1 MREIKFRGWNK
12 SAAHPYMID
21 IEQITYDESG
31 KLSCISGFPIDSDNG
46 GEITLLDGQF
56 EIMQFTGLQ
65 DKNGVD
71 IYEGDIVKAVSNKHY
86 WLSVISADNGKN
98 GNINLYAME
107 FCNNVTSCEFEEI
120 YTYERQ
126 DSTRRNDINTCM
138 EIIGNIHSNP
148 ELLEK

>member
-1 MREIKFRGWNK
+1 MREIKFRAQQFDHGKHGFQYGSYATDNK
-12 SAAHPYMID
+12 NYHAIIKESKSSP
-21 IEQITYDESG
+21 DEMHNI
-31 KLSCISGFPIDSDNG
+31 LINP
-46 GEITLLDGQF
+46 ETLG
-56 EIMQFTGLQ
+56 QFTGLT

-71 IYEGDIVKAVSNKHY
+71 IYEGDVVKAVSCNHY

-98 GNINLYAME
+98 GNTNLYAME
-107 FCNNVTSCEFEEI
+107 FCNNLASCEFEET

-126 DSTRRNDINTCM
+126 NSTRRNDINNRM

>member
-1 MREIKFRGWNK
+1 MRDIKFKYWWLFEN
-12 SAAHPYMID
+12 SFVEQVFTIHQ
-21 IEQITYDESG
+21 IEHHAVMDYVCGDDFPSYPLISG
-31 KLSCISGFPIDSDNG
+31 KC
-46 GEITLLDGQF
+46 QW
-56 EIMQFTGLQ
+56 TGLQ
-65 DKNGVD
+65 DKSGVD

-107 FCNNVTSCEFEEI
+107 FCNNVTSCEFEEV

-126 DSTRRNDINTCM
+126 DSTRRNDINTRM

>member
-1 MREIKFRGWNK
+1 MREIKFRAWNPENK
-12 SAAHPYMID
+12 SMVEFDNEKAAND
-21 IEQITYDESG
+21 IYIAKHLLTLMANKHE
-31 KLSCISGFPIDSDNG
+31 L
-46 GEITLLDGQF
+46 GENLL
-56 EIMQFTGLQ
+56 MQFTGLQ
-65 DKNGVD
+65 DKSGVD

-107 FCNNVTSCEFEEI
+107 FCNNVTSCEFEEV

-126 DSTRRNDINTCM
+126 DSTRRNDINTRM